1 MDDYRF
7 SRIEQEISEI
17 KHTLSDQHVSLQEH
31 MRRSDA
37 LEAQVQPMQDLMLEI
52 KGVVKFIKLIGVLA
66 GIVECVRIFWH

>member
-17 KHTLSDQHVSLQEH
+17 KHTLNDQHASLQDH

-52 KGVVKFIKLIGVLA
+52 KGVVKFIKFVGVLA
-66 GIVECVRIFWH
+66 GIVECVRMFWH